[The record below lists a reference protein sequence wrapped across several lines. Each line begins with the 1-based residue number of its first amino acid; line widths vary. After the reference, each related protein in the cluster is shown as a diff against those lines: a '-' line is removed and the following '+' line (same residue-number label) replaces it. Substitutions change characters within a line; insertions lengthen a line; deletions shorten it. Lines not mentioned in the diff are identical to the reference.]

1 MFMSRFPIVAVS
13 IIFSALFFFGPF
25 ALNAQKLKP
34 RKNTIRINITNPAIF
49 TGNSFIVGYE
59 RVLKNN
65 RSIVIGV
72 GTAGLPNFA
81 SGLSTDSVQ
90 VTRSRNGTGFHISG
104 EYRFYL
110 SKENKYAAPRGVYLA
125 PFYSYN
131 QMNRGNDWK
140 LQTASLQGNA
150 STDLNLNIHTVGV
163 ALGYQFVFWN
173 RLAVDLVMIG
183 PGVGFYNVKTK
194 VNSNL
199 PPEQRELLYNK
210 LNELLERRFPGYDFV
225 IDDGAFANSGSSSTT
240 SLGFRYNI
248 HIGFRF

>member
-1 MFMSRFPIVAVS
+1 MSLS
-13 IIFSALFFFGPF
+13 IGYRNLPVLLALYILVPTH
-25 ALNAQKLKP
+25 LQAQEIKQ
-34 RKNTIRINITNPAIF
+34 RKNTIRVNITNPAIF

-65 RSIVIGV
+65 RSVVIGV
-72 GTAGLPNFA
+72 GTAGLPNFGK
-81 SGLSTDSVQ
+81 SLSSDSVQ
-90 VTRSRNGTGFHISG
+90 VTGSRNGGFHISG

-131 QMNRGNDWK
+131 KMIRGNDWK
-140 LQTASLQGNA
+140 LQTTAVQGNA

-173 RLAVDLVMIG
+173 RLALDLVMIG
-183 PGVGFYNVKTK
+183 PGVGFYDVKTD

-199 PPEQRELLYNK
+199 PPDQRELLYNK
-210 LNELLERRFPGYDFV
+210 LNDLLESRFPGYDIVVDQGSFGRS
-225 IDDGAFANSGSSSTT
+225 GASSIT

-248 HIGFRF
+248 HVGFRF